1 MFKLITTASLAILMF
16 VASHANAALIVDTG
30 TPSPTGLGYLLGGND
45 YFAGQVTFSQD
56 STINSIQTYLNLDS
70 SGYSAPDSFTVALYS
85 NNVNNT
91 VGSLINSFTANY
103 SGTEGWNGV
112 YNISQLVS
120 AGKYWV
126 AFEGD
131 SSGASYIASDVAP
144 NPLALTAFNSGSG
157 YNNSPMN
164 FALQVDAV
172 AAVPEADSYAMLLAG
187 LGLLGF
193 ISRRRK
199 NEQA

>member
-30 TPSPTGLGYLLGGND
+30 TPNPTGLGSILTGND
-45 YFAGQVTFSQD
+45 FFAGQVTFSQD
-56 STINSIQTYLNLDS
+56 STISSIQTYLTLDGP
-70 SGYSAPDSFTVALYS
+70 SGFPTDSFTVALY
-85 NNVNNT
+85 NNTVNNT
-91 VGSLINSFTANY
+91 VGSWINSFTANY

-131 SSGASYIASDVAP
+131 SSGANYIAADAP
-144 NPLALTAFNSGSG
+144 NPLALTAFASYSA
-157 YNNSPMN
+157 YSNSPMK

-172 AAVPEADSYAMLLAG
+172 AAVPEADSYAMFLAG